1 MADNLQVEEV
11 LAQFDKLHPEKMFG
25 EINRRNA
32 GCGALIK
39 FLDESKSSVT
49 AGEISRFMNVSTA
62 RVAVLLKKLEA
73 KGLIVKET
81 DPSDA
86 RVTAVRLS
94 VKGRETAETMRTEF
108 YSQVGLLIDSIGI
121 ERLNDFAKTLA
132 EIQKIVKRPDIDI

>member
-94 VKGRETAETMRTEF
+94 VKGRETAEAMRAEF

-132 EIQKIVKRPDIDI
+132 EIQTIVKRPDIDI

>member
-94 VKGRETAETMRTEF
+94 VKGRETAEAMRAEF
-108 YSQVGLLIDSIGI
+108 YSQVGLLIDSIGL